1 MADPIPPGPPPLRP
15 PPPGA
20 PMPPGLPPPGF
31 RPPPPGSV
39 RVMEDG
45 RGLGDLIG
53 ELGRET
59 GLLVQQE
66 VALAKAEIKH
76 DVRAAGKS
84 AAAIAAGGAVAYTGL
99 IALVIGLGWGLGELL
114 GGAEWLGI
122 TLMGAL
128 VAGIGYVL
136 LKKGLDTIQD
146 IDPVPE
152 RTVRTLKEDKE
163 MLTRE
168 AQDLTP

>member
-1 MADPIPPGPPPLRP
+1 
-15 PPPGA
+15 
-20 PMPPGLPPPGF
+20 MPQP
-31 RPPPPGSV
+31 RTV
-39 RVMEDG
+39 RVLEDG
-45 RGLGDLIG
+45 RGIGDLIG

-66 VALAKAEIKH
+66 IALAKAEIRQ
-76 DVRAAGKS
+76 DLRTTGKS

-122 TLMGAL
+122 TLMGVL
-128 VAGIGYVL
+128 VAGVGYVL
-136 LKKGLDTIQD
+136 LKKGLSTLEDVT
-146 IDPVPE
+146 PVPE

-163 MLTRE
+163 MLKRE
-168 AQDLTP
+168 AHDLTP

>member
-1 MADPIPPGPPPLRP
+1 MADRRPPGPPGPPPPGYPPPPSSPGFP
-15 PPPGA
+15 PPPGT
-20 PMPPGLPPPGF
+20 
-31 RPPPPGSV
+31 V

-66 VALAKAEIKH
+66 VALAKAEIKQ

-128 VAGIGYVL
+128 VAGIGYLL
-136 LKKGLDTIQD
+136 LKKGLGTLQD

-163 MLTRE
+163 MITQE
-168 AQDLTP
+168 VKDLTP